1 MQSAVVISCLSQMV
15 KETLEAIVLYL
26 CKEVSERASC
36 VVISH
41 YIILVCFNFLF
52 NIHKG
57 SSQSHLLVMGTK
69 RERRGCAVSL
79 LSSSKRSPMPFRNK
93 PGIFHSR
100 LTLFC
105 SSTLT
110 RSILLLL
117 TTGSQKQCSHI
128 LDQRP
133 HAGSSLEINC
143 SSFAELFIKHFHI
156 SSTNGTFSGRG
167 V

>member
-57 SSQSHLLVMGTK
+57 SSQSHLLVMGMK
-69 RERRGCAVSL
+69 RRDAAV
-79 LSSSKRSPMPFRNK
+79 LSAFSYPASA
-93 PGIFHSR
+93 
-100 LTLFC
+100 
-105 SSTLT
+105 STAANAH
-110 RSILLLL
+110 R
-117 TTGSQKQCSHI
+117 CCF
-128 LDQRP
+128 
-133 HAGSSLEINC
+133 EINREF
-143 SSFAELFIKHFHI
+143 SFSFNIVL
-156 SSTNGTFSGRG
+156 
-167 V
+167 